1 MGWKGDLNKGLLQ
14 CLIYSGFSLC
24 SLNKGGKGKFL
35 KKLWR
40 CFGGRV

>member
-1 MGWKGDLNKGLLQ
+1 MGDLNTGLLQ
-14 CLIYSGFSLC
+14 GPPIYSGFSLC

-35 KKLWR
+35 KKLWC